1 MSESPNNNDNKGSVE
16 EEKSDKCRQL
26 VNNIFGK
33 MNDNNVI
40 PDSLKPIIE
49 KLKVPFLDIANAT
62 PNLFAFDSHYARV
75 FLDNVCRVSID
86 WKDIEDRQNSYIK
99 RLESIVDKICNME
112 KYINKDFVKYQND
125 LEKTLVKLKKRAEIK
140 KKRENEKLLGQKK
153 INEAKKETAR
163 IIEQKI
169 NDSTVV
175 SDYIKNILNE
185 EWTNVLVILHIRNG
199 QDSKDYQS
207 KVEFVNLLL
216 ELSSNPASPSEA
228 KEQFKLLFKK
238 YQKGLEMVAFN
249 NQEIKEKKLKLLEF
263 FTHIN
268 KTTKTQKDQENNKP
282 DESIDP
288 QEIIKMSQ
296 HQKGTKE
303 ISETTDTLAENQEV
317 KSDNQKQIIEQHE
330 TKEPKKTI
338 NKDSRDLN
346 DESNEEVAK
355 HEFQKTLKYTDESN
369 QSPLMGKESEENLET
384 IKVVESFKAG
394 NWFEIQTANGQFI
407 KAKLSW
413 VSPIT
418 GKHLFVDSQG
428 LKISDKTKPQLIEG
442 LKTKTIKIIK
452 GFE

>member
-1 MSESPNNNDNKGSVE
+1 
-16 EEKSDKCRQL
+16 
-26 VNNIFGK
+26 
-33 MNDNNVI
+33 
-40 PDSLKPIIE
+40 
-49 KLKVPFLDIANAT
+49 
-62 PNLFAFDSHYARV
+62 
-75 FLDNVCRVSID
+75 
-86 WKDIEDRQNSYIK
+86 
-99 RLESIVDKICNME
+99 ME

-330 TKEPKKTI
+330 TKETKEPKKTI